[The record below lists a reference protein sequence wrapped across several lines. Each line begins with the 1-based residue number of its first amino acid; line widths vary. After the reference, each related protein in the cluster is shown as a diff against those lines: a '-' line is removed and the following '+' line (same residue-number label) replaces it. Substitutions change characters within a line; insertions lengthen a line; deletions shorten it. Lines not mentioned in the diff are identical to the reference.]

1 MTAPSIHLGVRAETE
16 GVIRRRAVKAVIEVD
31 GSLLLLRSAT
41 GGDYKFPGG
50 GAEDGE
56 EDAATLARE
65 LDEECGRDVLA
76 VGSLVL
82 RVLEEHPAREDPQS
96 RFEMESRYYD
106 CTVSG
111 VRRTPA
117 LSQNERREGLH
128 EVLVPWHETA
138 TTCRGSTGS
147 CRCWSS
153 SRGSAVR
160 AEPSPYGGA
169 VIMRL
174 ALAVLAVLA
183 LFAVVALFRI
193 ARHEWSRRSRR

>member
-1 MTAPSIHLGVRAETE
+1 MTAPSIHLGVRADTD
-16 GVIRRRAVKAVIEVD
+16 GVIRRRAVKAVIDLD
-31 GSLLLLRSAT
+31 GRLLLLRSAT

-56 EDAATLARE
+56 DDVAALTRE

-76 VGSLVL
+76 VGPLVL
-82 RVLEEHPAREDPQS
+82 RVLEEHPAREDPQR

-128 EVLVPWHETA
+128 EVLVPWREAIETN
-138 TTCRGSTGS
+138 R
-147 CRCWSS
+147 
-153 SRGSAVR
+153 
-160 AEPSPYGGA
+160 
-169 VIMRL
+169 
-174 ALAVLAVLA
+174 AVLARDREHLPWVDRELQVLEF
-183 LFAVVALFRI
+183 L
-193 ARHEWSRRSRR
+193 ARERRLC